1 MTVAEVLWNG
11 TFTIL
16 VIIPLMLVW
25 LWGRYCG
32 MKAVMNM
39 MEKELENSNH

>member
-1 MTVAEVLWNG
+1 M
-11 TFTIL
+11 
-16 VIIPLMLVW
+16 IPLMLVW

-32 MKAVMNM
+32 MITVMNM